1 MLAFLFIFTLSISS
15 TAAFSILPLSS
26 QAWLDYLKPLRGQDS
41 TPIENVVG
49 HFVGIDKFG
58 GNELVV
64 KQILTT
70 NDTCIKMFDQQSD
83 FDWILNYQ
91 FNNGILT
98 HYKTGDGG
106 ACGVDTSDPIMS
118 AAASTELFNPK
129 APWVESCRPG
139 KPYMNSDRICINK
152 CVKIQYNGK
161 TVTVPITNSCPGC
174 PRNHLDLSIPTF
186 MWLEP
191 NWRLGRLFN
200 ASITFMTCPGM

>member
-15 TAAFSILPLSS
+15 TGTFSILPLSS

-64 KQILTT
+64 KQLLTT
-70 NDTCIKMFDQQSD
+70 KDTCIKMFDQQSD

-106 ACGVDTSDPIMS
+106 ACGVDTSDVC
-118 AAASTELFNPK
+118 FN
-129 APWVESCRPG
+129 
-139 KPYMNSDRICINK
+139 
-152 CVKIQYNGK
+152 
-161 TVTVPITNSCPGC
+161 
-174 PRNHLDLSIPTF
+174 
-186 MWLEP
+186 
-191 NWRLGRLFN
+191 
-200 ASITFMTCPGM
+200 

>member
-15 TAAFSILPLSS
+15 TGTFSILPLSS

-64 KQILTT
+64 KQLLTT
-70 NDTCIKMFDQQSD
+70 KDTCIKMFDQQS
-83 FDWILNYQ
+83 
-91 FNNGILT
+91 
-98 HYKTGDGG
+98 DGG

-139 KPYMNSDRICINK
+139 KPWMNSDRICINK